1 MDSFRCIHAARLLLD
16 HQLRGLHSVMAG
28 ETAPD
33 IRKIIQD
40 ATLLAFEQIVEQAL
54 AHDVHCVLVSGD
66 CFDPA
71 DRGLRGPAALV
82 RGIARLAEHDI
93 PVILQA
99 DRPEQWSNWPA
110 GLRFPPNTHR
120 LGPGLSSSVSIAR
133 EGKLLATIAV
143 DEAESLRRAGGSAAT
158 VARTGGT
165 PAPQHHLPS
174 GVKGWHIHLPAFH
187 PLGTNAT
194 AGTIHLPDECG
205 PAQGLGPGDI
215 GPHGCLLIEID
226 AKGEIRQIFVPAAPV
241 RWERFAID
249 LSPQMH
255 RDDLLQEL
263 ASRLEQTRRQTCEKV
278 WLIAWNVTGTGPLFD
293 RLENRRFR
301 DELLADVA
309 GLDPVPG
316 VRIHTHALRLS
327 PSIEALR
334 PIIERDAGFN
344 PQGLAADLAAEFA
357 MRMDERFADPERAI
371 NACLAGWA
379 QAGEPWQDKMESLFA
394 ELDAGEV
401 AHDAGR
407 LARHWFAG
415 PQLDEH
421 GLNQHGFDV

>member
-16 HQLRGLHSVMAG
+16 HQLRGLHSAIAG
-28 ETAPD
+28 EIAPD
-33 IRKIIQD
+33 VRKIIQD
-40 ATLLAFEQIVEQAL
+40 ATLLAFEQIIEQAL

-99 DRPEQWSNWPA
+99 DRSELWSSWPA

-120 LGPGLSSSVSIAR
+120 IGPGQAASVSIAR
-133 EGKLLATIAV
+133 AGKLLATIAV
-143 DEAESLRRAGGSAAT
+143 DDAAQHSAK
-158 VARTGGT
+158 
-165 PAPQHHLPS
+165 HLPA
-174 GVKGWHIHLPAFH
+174 GRKGWHIHLPAFH
-187 PLGTNAT
+187 PLGTNAP
-194 AGTIHLPDECG
+194 AGTIHLPNECE
-205 PAQGLGPGDI
+205 PAQGLGPNEI
-215 GPHGCLLIEID
+215 GPHGCQLIEID
-226 AKGEIRQIFVPAAPV
+226 AKGELRQTFVPTAPV
-241 RWERFAID
+241 RWERFAIE
-249 LSPQMH
+249 LSPQTH
-255 RDDLLQEL
+255 RDDLLQEM

-278 WLIAWNVTGTGPLFD
+278 WLFAWNVTGAGQLFE
-293 RLENRRFR
+293 RLENRSFR

-309 GLDPVPG
+309 DLDPVPG

-327 PSIEALR
+327 PSMPALR
-334 PIIERDAGFN
+334 PIIEREAGFN
-344 PQGLAADLAAEFA
+344 SQGLANDLAAEFA

-401 AHDAGR
+401 AHDARR
-407 LARHWFAG
+407 LAMHWFAG
-415 PQLDEH
+415 PQLD
-421 GLNQHGFDV
+421 QHGFDVHGLDVSGELSS